1 MGYTYEFFKES
12 ADYVLSKI
20 DYKPEIGLIL
30 GSACGT
36 VVDEIENQVV
46 IDFESIPNFL
56 KATVKAMAGQL
67 ILGDLNGKKVACMN
81 GRFHFYEGY
90 TFEQLVIPIRL
101 FKLLGIETTILT
113 NAAGGINWDY
123 KPGDVMIIKDH
134 LKFSG
139 ASPLRGENV
148 AEFGPRFFDVGLMYT
163 PELREIAKEC
173 AKETT
178 LNIHEGNY
186 YFWTGPQFETPAE
199 INAIRMLGGDAV
211 GMSTVTE
218 ALTAAHCGM
227 KLLAMSLITN
237 AAAGMTDE
245 PVTPEEVGEM
255 GRQSA
260 VQLKKLVRTIVREL

>member
-30 GSACGT
+30 GSALGT
-36 VVDEIENQVV
+36 IVDEIENQVV

-56 KATVKAMAGQL
+56 KSTVKAMAGQL

-81 GRFHFYEGY
+81 GRFHYYEGY
-90 TFEQLVIPIRL
+90 SFEQLIIPIRL

-113 NAAGGINWDY
+113 NAAGGINYEY

-134 LKFSG
+134 IKFMG
-139 ASPLRGENV
+139 ASPLRGENIP
-148 AEFGPRFFDVGLMYT
+148 EFGPRFFDVGKMYT
-163 PELREIAKEC
+163 PRLRELAKEC
-173 AKETT
+173 AKEST
-178 LNIHEGNY
+178 LNVHEGNY
-186 YFWTGPQFETPAE
+186 YFWMGPQFETPAE

-218 ALTAAHCGM
+218 AITAAHCGM
-227 KLLAMSLITN
+227 DLLAMSLITN
-237 AAAGMTDE
+237 NCGDMTDD
-245 PVTPEEVGEM
+245 PTTPEEVGEM
-255 GRQSA
+255 GRKVAPQM
-260 VQLKKLVRTIVREL
+260 KKLVRTIVGKL